1 MALIPD
7 GNRRWAEKHGINL
20 QQAYDLGIKKFVDF
34 GEWLIKMGVKTLTA
48 WALSTENVANRDK
61 KELNILYNLYIKAV
75 NDPKIIEKL
84 KRNRIHVNIIGNLSV
99 LPKRVRIEL
108 HKLETITST
117 YRDNT
122 INLLVAYGGR
132 EDIEHAIEKIAAER
146 RGRSKHMRISEDEVK
161 RSLLTA
167 AVPDVDMVIR
177 TSGEKRLSGL
187 LPWQCSYSELYFAKK
202 YWPEFNR
209 RDLKRAVDS
218 FSKRNRRFGR

>member
-146 RGRSKHMRISEDEVK
+146 RGRSKHLRISEDEVK